1 MDKWKIEIWE
11 YHYVVDSY
19 ESNSINKVLKW
30 FRQNWLW
37 SYDNGNC
44 SFEVYKNN
52 NELTFDEKYD
62 LGFYEDDY

>member
-19 ESNSINKVLKW
+19 ESNSINEVLKW

-44 SFEVYKNN
+44 AFEVYKNN